1 VLCRQDF
8 ARNSLEAKIKFAS
21 VQLQSRQPACLLAIR
36 NGGGEGGAVK
46 DRPSMQESAY
56 SFTAKFRGRKYSSSR
71 FSQAQMHK
79 CKNGASEERTTLT
92 WLLIDYGI

>member
-8 ARNSLEAKIKFAS
+8 ALNLLEAKTKFAS

-56 SFTAKFRGRKYSSSR
+56 SFTAKFGDLEYFSRR
-71 FSQAQMHK
+71 FSQAKMKHRR
-79 CKNGASEERTTLT
+79 NALH
-92 WLLIDYGI
+92 